1 LISFENDNL
10 LLRLSKTST
19 KWSRKSE
26 TREKSQSDNGWQ
38 LEGTIMAIKHAL
50 SAQFHMEQIPYPN
63 GRFLAQTQNPQPV
76 FLSGDSLTF
85 EVVTVFIVL
94 IFKEF
99 EI

>member
-1 LISFENDNL
+1 
-10 LLRLSKTST
+10 
-19 KWSRKSE
+19 
-26 TREKSQSDNGWQ
+26 
-38 LEGTIMAIKHAL
+38 MAIKHAL
-50 SAQFHMEQIPYPN
+50 SAQFHLEKIPYPN
-63 GRFLAQTQNPQPV
+63 DIGSCLAQTQNPQPL